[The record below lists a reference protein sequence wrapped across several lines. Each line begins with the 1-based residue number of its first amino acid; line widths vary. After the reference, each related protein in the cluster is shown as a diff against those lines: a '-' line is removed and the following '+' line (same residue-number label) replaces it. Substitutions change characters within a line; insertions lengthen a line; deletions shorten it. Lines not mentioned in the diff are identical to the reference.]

1 MMNLNFAA
9 KSKNISES
17 LLNFRLTIRKCDK
30 QVMEAAFILVT

>member
-17 LLNFRLTIRKCDK
+17 LFINHQKVWAHK
-30 QVMEAAFILVT
+30 QVMEAAFILFT